1 MPAAAILTSN
11 DTSDGSISSGVSSDV
26 IINGQGAATVGSID
40 SSHAPYT
47 PSAKHMPHEAAT
59 ITTGSSSVIVNGQPL
74 AFVGSDLS
82 CGHAVAS
89 GSPDVETGS

>member
-26 IINGQGAATVGSID
+26 IINGQGAATVGSVD
-40 SSHAPYT
+40 SSHAPYGT
-47 PSAKHMPHEAAT
+47 PHPPHEAAT
-59 ITTGSSSVIVNGQPL
+59 ITTGSSTVIVNGQPL